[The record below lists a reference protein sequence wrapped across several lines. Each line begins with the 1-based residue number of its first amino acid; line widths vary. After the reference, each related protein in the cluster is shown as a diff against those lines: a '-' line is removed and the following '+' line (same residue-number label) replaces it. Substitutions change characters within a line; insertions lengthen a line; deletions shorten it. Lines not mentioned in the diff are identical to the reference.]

1 MTTMTLSPLQ
11 QDYVTKAEFNEFRSE
26 VSDRFDRIDAK
37 FDDIDAKFDK
47 IDERFDRI
55 DERFVKI
62 DEKFDKIDE
71 RFAKIDE
78 KFVKIDEKFV
88 TWKDEIINTLTDE
101 FSRQTGIII
110 ETFQHNLKASMEYLD
125 AKLDKKLD
133 KAEFYEYL
141 EIHFPKQSKMP
152 AKKATNR

>member
-1 MTTMTLSPLQ
+1 MPATHYPLTYKTMSNMTLSPLQ
-11 QDYVTKAEFNEFRSE
+11 QDYVTKAEFNEFRAETSA
-26 VSDRFDRIDAK
+26 R
-37 FDDIDAKFDK
+37 FDK
-47 IDERFDRI
+47 IDEKFAKIDEKFDKV

-62 DEKFDKIDE
+62 DQKFDNID
-71 RFAKIDE
+71 K
-78 KFVKIDEKFV
+78 KFI

-125 AKLDKKLD
+125 SKLDKKLD
-133 KAEFYEYL
+133 KTEFYEYL

-152 AKKATNR
+152 VKKNANK

>member
-1 MTTMTLSPLQ
+1 MTTKTLSPLQ

-26 VSDRFDRIDAK
+26 VNDRFDRIDAK

-47 IDERFDRI
+47 IDER
-55 DERFVKI
+55 
-62 DEKFDKIDE
+62 
-71 RFAKIDE
+71 
-78 KFVKIDEKFV
+78 FVKIDEKFV